1 MTRRFLRP
9 SALVPRKPFGLSRR
23 AFLAGLGAAALGPY
37 LPLLNASG
45 QEALYPKRLL
55 LFFTPHGTI
64 KSMWKP
70 SGSERDFTLSR
81 LLMPLERHKSKI
93 CVLSGL
99 NMQDVGVG
107 APHTKGV
114 PLIWTGSKLLDDGTF
129 IREDGSGG
137 PTYGWNG
144 SASVDQV
151 IAQAIGSSTPYRSLE
166 FGVRCGSSFPSNRM
180 SYTAARQPLQPAT
193 DPWMQFDRLFSMHSE
208 SVSEERLQAMKIAR
222 AEIDAIAPR
231 IASADRLKI
240 DAHLDALDNLQRRLE
255 AHAALCTGPTLPAP
269 GNPGALDQT
278 PEVVDAHIELI
289 AASFACDLTRVASFQ
304 YTLGEND
311 NNGYPWLGID
321 DGHHNLTHSADSDTA
336 SWEKVA
342 QIRIWYAEK
351 FAHLLDRLAAIPEG
365 DGTLLDNCMVVW
377 ASELGIGN
385 THSFKSTPFV
395 VAGSAGG
402 AIETGRYLEYD
413 EMTDHNRLLVSMCRA
428 LGLPDVETFGDTD
441 VGSGPLAGLLR

>member
-1 MTRRFLRP
+1 MNRLSF
-9 SALVPRKPFGLSRR
+9 SRR
-23 AFLAGLGAAALGPY
+23 AFLTGLGAAALAPY

-64 KSMWKP
+64 KQMWKP
-70 SGSERDFTLSR
+70 TGTERDFTLSR

-107 APHTKGV
+107 APHTKGP
-114 PLIWTGSKLLDDGTF
+114 PLIWTGSRLLDDGTF
-129 IREDGSGG
+129 TREDGSGG
-137 PTYGWNG
+137 PTYGWNS

-151 IAQAIGSSTPYRSLE
+151 IAQAIGESTAYRSLE
-166 FGVRCGSSFPSNRM
+166 FGVRCGSSFPSNRI

-193 DPWMQFDRLFSMHSE
+193 DPWQQFDRLFGMRSE
-208 SVSEERLQAMKIAR
+208 TVNEERLQAMKIAR
-222 AEIDAIAPR
+222 AELNTIAPR

-255 AHAALCTGPTLPAP
+255 AHAVLCTGPTLPPAGDP
-269 GNPGALDQT
+269 GSLDQT
-278 PEVVDAHIELI
+278 PVVLDAQIELI
-289 AASFACDLTRVASFQ
+289 AASLACDLTRVASLQ

-311 NNGYPWLGID
+311 NQGYPWLGIA

-342 QIRIWYAEK
+342 QIREWYAEK
-351 FAHLLDRLAAIPEG
+351 FALLLDKLDAIPEG
-365 DGTLLDNCMVVW
+365 EGTLLDNCLVVW

-395 VAGSAGG
+395 VAGGAAG

-413 EMTDHNRLLVSMCRA
+413 ELTDHNRLLVSMCRA
-428 LGLPDVETFGDTD
+428 MGLDDVETFGDTD
-441 VGSGPLAGLLR
+441 QGSGPLAGLLR